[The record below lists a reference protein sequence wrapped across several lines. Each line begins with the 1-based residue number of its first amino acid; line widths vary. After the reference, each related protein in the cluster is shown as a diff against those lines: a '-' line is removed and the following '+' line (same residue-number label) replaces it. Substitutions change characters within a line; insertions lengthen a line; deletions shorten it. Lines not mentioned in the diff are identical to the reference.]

1 LNKINSI
8 KDFIDCAQWLIKEVF
23 KSSTLM
29 FAVSNSG
36 GALILGAV
44 VNIRPIIFK
53 VNKKLKAVVYN
64 VPFLDPLTVLL
75 DDSLTLS

>member
-1 LNKINSI
+1 
-8 KDFIDCAQWLIKEVF
+8 
-23 KSSTLM
+23 M